1 MNYANLLSDAVVR
14 SGWTYAQI
22 VEKCNEIGVNCS
34 RSYLSKLCAG
44 FMPPPSD
51 EINKALAEVLS
62 SKTSITYQELAVAKF
77 KQIVP
82 FEVLEA
88 LASGH

>member
-22 VEKCNEIGVNCS
+22 VEKCGQRGITFS
-34 RSYLSKLCAG
+34 RSYLSKLCTG
-44 FMPPPSD
+44 FMSPPSD
-51 EINKALAEVLS
+51 QINKALAEVLGPA
-62 SKTSITYQELAVAKF
+62 TSITYSDLALAKY

-82 FEVLEA
+82 NEVLEA
-88 LASGH
+88 LASGE